1 VWLARAAYHVLP
13 DFSAFDV
20 KTEVV
25 HGLAVPAGYVVTTT
39 AYAALY
45 IGALLVGATVIFSR
59 RDFK

>member
-1 VWLARAAYHVLP
+1 LYWVLP
-13 DFSAFDV
+13 NLAQFDV

-25 HGLAVPAGYVVTTT
+25 HGLPVSIGSMALST

-45 IGALLVGATVIFSR
+45 TAMLLTLAVYVFSR

>member
-1 VWLARAAYHVLP
+1 
-13 DFSAFDV
+13 
-20 KTEVV
+20 V
-25 HGLAVPAGYVVTTT
+25 HGLAVPAGYIATTT